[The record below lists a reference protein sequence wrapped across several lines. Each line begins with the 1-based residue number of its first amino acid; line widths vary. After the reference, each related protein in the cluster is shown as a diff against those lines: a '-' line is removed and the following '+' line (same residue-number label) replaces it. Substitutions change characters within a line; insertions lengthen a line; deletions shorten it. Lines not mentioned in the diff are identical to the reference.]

1 MTTHPIIITG
11 FMGSGKTAVARA
23 LARILNYEAL
33 DLDEVIAQRERR
45 TAKEI
50 IQTDG
55 EAAFREIETRTL
67 SQLLKEV
74 RETDV
79 GSVIALGGGTWTLER
94 NRAIIGEHQCQTIWL
109 DVAFDLCWKRIL
121 ASGDQRPLARNEP
134 EARQLYQERRDLYR
148 RANLH
153 IAPGEIRSVDHVAA
167 EIAQGLQN
175 AEVESGGARAT

>member
-23 LARILNYEAL
+23 LARILKYEAL

-55 EAAFREIETRTL
+55 ESAFREIETRTL
-67 SQLLKEV
+67 FQLLKEV

-94 NRAIIGEHQCQTIWL
+94 NRAIIREHNCQTVWL
-109 DVAFDLCWKRIL
+109 DVTFDLCWKRIL
-121 ASGDQRPLARNEP
+121 ASGDKRPLARNES
-134 EARQLYQERRDLYR
+134 EARELYQVRRDLYR
-148 RANLH
+148 RARMR
-153 IAPGEIRSVDHVAA
+153 IAPGENRSVDHVAA

-175 AEVESGGARAT
+175 SELES